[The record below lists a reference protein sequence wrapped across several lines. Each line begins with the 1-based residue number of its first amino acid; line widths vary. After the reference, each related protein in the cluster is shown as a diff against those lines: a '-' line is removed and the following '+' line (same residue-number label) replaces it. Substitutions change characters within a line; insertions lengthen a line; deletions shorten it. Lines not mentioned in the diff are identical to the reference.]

1 MLRASHLQWVEEVG
15 YLDLVEAGEVG
26 SHQPP
31 RFQITPNTLD
41 STQDL
46 RKQKMDTRTLLEGAI
61 VFVGRKQS

>member
-31 RFQITPNTLD
+31 RFQTTPNTLD
-41 STQDL
+41 STQGL
-46 RKQKMDTRTLLEGAI
+46 RKQRIGTRTLLDGAI
-61 VFVGRKQS
+61 VLLGR

>member
-31 RFQITPNTLD
+31 RFQTTLD
-41 STQDL
+41 STQGL
-46 RKQKMDTRTLLEGAI
+46 RKQRIDTRTLLDGAI
-61 VFVGRKQS
+61 ILLGRK